1 MTTGIADQT
10 FRSVIRTE
18 RGLTVGGRRLT
29 LYFLEDH
36 FRAGW
41 TAELVKRW
49 FNLSDQEI
57 EDVIGYIA
65 AHREE
70 FDAEYQDVLRRTEEN
85 RSYWKDQNRDL
96 MERIKRMPPTPEIAA
111 KRAKLEEL
119 RRKRS

>member
-1 MTTGIADQT
+1 MIAANQ
-10 FRSVIRTE
+10 FPSVVRTE

-41 TAELVKRW
+41 PPEVVKRW

-57 EDVIGYIA
+57 ADVVGYIA
-65 AHREE
+65 AHRTE
-70 FDAEYQDVLRRTEEN
+70 FDAEYHAVVQNAEEN
-85 RSYWKDQNRDL
+85 RQYWRDRNREL
-96 MERIKRMPPTPEIAA
+96 MQHIKSTPPTPEIAA

-119 RRKRS
+119 RRKPRS

>member
-1 MTTGIADQT
+1 MTTDIT
-10 FRSVIRTE
+10 FPSIVRTE

-41 TAELVKRW
+41 PPEAVRRW

-57 EDVIGYIA
+57 ADVVGYIA

-70 FDAEYQDVLRRTEEN
+70 FDAEYQNIVQHAEEN
-85 RSYWKDQNRDL
+85 RKYWRDRNRDL
-96 MERIKRMPPTPEIAA
+96 MERIKATPPSPEVAA
-111 KRAKLEEL
+111 KRAKLEDL
-119 RRKRS
+119 RRKRRS